1 MTHNK
6 SIRQE
11 VIELE
16 TYKSNYIQK
25 NYVEGKVIIITGA
38 SSGFGKLT
46 AKRAAEMGGK
56 IVLAARSEEK
66 LKETV
71 AEIKAAGGEASYIVT
86 DVAKKDDVFAMAK
99 FAVDTYG
106 RIDVL
111 VNNAGTMPLAF
122 FSEHE
127 QALDKWEQCI
137 DISIKGT
144 IFGISAVYDQMIK
157 QGQGQ
162 VINVSS
168 IYANFPVAGAGV
180 YQVAKMGVQYL
191 AESLRSECQ
200 GKIKVTT
207 IKPTGF
213 MKTNLSSSVVDQMA
227 MMPAVAGPLEILS
240 NWVEEAPLRPNF
252 HDINSMTYNDPD
264 PQVLADNII
273 YAINQ
278 PWGVSIGDLTVRASG
293 ESFDGI
299 DQIRY

>member
-1 MTHNK
+1 
-6 SIRQE
+6 
-11 VIELE
+11 LE

-66 LKETV
+66 LKETM

-240 NWVEEAPLRPNF
+240 NWVEEAPLRPDF

-293 ESFDGI
+293 ESFVI
-299 DQIRY
+299 

>member
-1 MTHNK
+1 M
-6 SIRQE
+6 
-11 VIELE
+11 E

-25 NYVEGKVIIITGA
+25 NYVEGKVIIITGV

-240 NWVEEAPLRPNF
+240 NWVEEAPLRPDF

-293 ESFDGI
+293 ESFVI
-299 DQIRY
+299 

>member
-1 MTHNK
+1 M
-6 SIRQE
+6 
-11 VIELE
+11 E

-240 NWVEEAPLRPNF
+240 YWVEEAPLRPEF
-252 HDINSMTYNDPD
+252 HDINSMTYNDSD

-293 ESFDGI
+293 ESFVI
-299 DQIRY
+299 

>member
-1 MTHNK
+1 M
-6 SIRQE
+6 
-11 VIELE
+11 E

-240 NWVEEAPLRPNF
+240 NWVEEALLRPDF

-293 ESFDGI
+293 ESFVI
-299 DQIRY
+299 

>member
-1 MTHNK
+1 M
-6 SIRQE
+6 
-11 VIELE
+11 E

-240 NWVEEAPLRPNF
+240 NWVEEAPLRPDF

-264 PQVLADNII
+264 PQVLADNIV

-293 ESFDGI
+293 ESFVI
-299 DQIRY
+299 

>member
-1 MTHNK
+1 M
-6 SIRQE
+6 
-11 VIELE
+11 E

-240 NWVEEAPLRPNF
+240 NWVEEAPLRPDF

-264 PQVLADNII
+264 SQVLADNII

-293 ESFDGI
+293 ESFVI
-299 DQIRY
+299 

>member
-1 MTHNK
+1 M
-6 SIRQE
+6 
-11 VIELE
+11 E

-66 LKETV
+66 LKDTV

-240 NWVEEAPLRPNF
+240 NWVEEAPLRPDF

-293 ESFDGI
+293 ESFVI
-299 DQIRY
+299 

>member
-1 MTHNK
+1 M
-6 SIRQE
+6 
-11 VIELE
+11 E
-16 TYKSNYIQK
+16 TYESNYIQK

-240 NWVEEAPLRPNF
+240 NWVEEAPLRPDF

-293 ESFDGI
+293 ESFVI
-299 DQIRY
+299 

>member
-1 MTHNK
+1 M
-6 SIRQE
+6 
-11 VIELE
+11 E

-168 IYANFPVAGAGV
+168 IYANFPVAGAGG
-180 YQVAKMGVQYL
+180 YQVAKMGGQYL

-240 NWVEEAPLRPNF
+240 NWVEEAPLRPDF

-293 ESFDGI
+293 ESFVI
-299 DQIRY
+299 

>member
-1 MTHNK
+1 M
-6 SIRQE
+6 
-11 VIELE
+11 E

-46 AKRAAEMGGK
+46 AKRAAEMGGE

-240 NWVEEAPLRPNF
+240 NWVEEAPLRPDF

-293 ESFDGI
+293 ESFVI
-299 DQIRY
+299 

>member
-1 MTHNK
+1 M
-6 SIRQE
+6 
-11 VIELE
+11 E

-207 IKPTGF
+207 IKPTAF

-227 MMPAVAGPLEILS
+227 IMPAVAGPLEILS
-240 NWVEEAPLRPNF
+240 NWVEEAPLRPDF

-293 ESFDGI
+293 ESFVI
-299 DQIRY
+299 

>member
-1 MTHNK
+1 M
-6 SIRQE
+6 
-11 VIELE
+11 E

-162 VINVSS
+162 VINISS

-213 MKTNLSSSVVDQMA
+213 MKTNLASSVIDQMA
-227 MMPAVAGPLEILS
+227 ILPSVAGPLELMT
-240 NWVEEAPLRPNF
+240 NWIEEAPLRPDF

-293 ESFDGI
+293 ESFVI
-299 DQIRY
+299 

>member
-1 MTHNK
+1 M
-6 SIRQE
+6 
-11 VIELE
+11 E

-162 VINVSS
+162 VINISS
-168 IYANFPVAGAGV
+168 IYGNFPVAGAGV

-213 MKTNLSSSVVDQMA
+213 MKTNLASSVIDQMA
-227 MMPAVAGPLEILS
+227 ILPSVAGPLELMA
-240 NWVEEAPLRPNF
+240 NWIEEAPLRPDF

-293 ESFDGI
+293 ESFVI
-299 DQIRY
+299 

>member
-1 MTHNK
+1 
-6 SIRQE
+6 
-11 VIELE
+11 LE

-25 NYVEGKVIIITGA
+25 NYVEGKVVIITGA

-240 NWVEEAPLRPNF
+240 NWVEEAPLRPDF

-293 ESFDGI
+293 ESFVI
-299 DQIRY
+299 

>member
-1 MTHNK
+1 M
-6 SIRQE
+6 
-11 VIELE
+11 E

-240 NWVEEAPLRPNF
+240 NWVEEAPLRPDF

-264 PQVLADNII
+264 PKVLADNII

-293 ESFDGI
+293 ESFVI
-299 DQIRY
+299 

>member
-1 MTHNK
+1 M
-6 SIRQE
+6 
-11 VIELE
+11 E

-56 IVLAARSEEK
+56 IGLAARSEEK

-240 NWVEEAPLRPNF
+240 NWVEEAPLRPDF

-293 ESFDGI
+293 ESFVI
-299 DQIRY
+299 

>member
-213 MKTNLSSSVVDQMA
+213 MKTYLSSSVVDQMA

-240 NWVEEAPLRPNF
+240 NWVEEAPLRPDF

-293 ESFDGI
+293 ESFVI
-299 DQIRY
+299 

>member
-1 MTHNK
+1 M
-6 SIRQE
+6 
-11 VIELE
+11 E

-66 LKETV
+66 LKETM

-213 MKTNLSSSVVDQMA
+213 MKTNLSGSVVDQMA

-240 NWVEEAPLRPNF
+240 NWVEEAPLRPDF

-293 ESFDGI
+293 ESFVI
-299 DQIRY
+299 

>member
-1 MTHNK
+1 M
-6 SIRQE
+6 
-11 VIELE
+11 E

-240 NWVEEAPLRPNF
+240 YWVEEAPLRPDF

-293 ESFDGI
+293 ESFVI
-299 DQIRY
+299 

>member
-1 MTHNK
+1 M
-6 SIRQE
+6 
-11 VIELE
+11 E

-240 NWVEEAPLRPNF
+240 NWVEEAPLRPDF

-264 PQVLADNII
+264 PQVLADNIT

-293 ESFDGI
+293 ESFVI
-299 DQIRY
+299 

>member
-1 MTHNK
+1 M
-6 SIRQE
+6 
-11 VIELE
+11 E

-86 DVAKKDDVFAMAK
+86 EVAKKDDVFAMAK

-240 NWVEEAPLRPNF
+240 NWVEEAPLRPDF

-293 ESFDGI
+293 ESFVI
-299 DQIRY
+299 

>member
-1 MTHNK
+1 M
-6 SIRQE
+6 
-11 VIELE
+11 E

-66 LKETV
+66 LKENV

-240 NWVEEAPLRPNF
+240 NWVEEAPLRPDF

-293 ESFDGI
+293 ESFVI
-299 DQIRY
+299 

>member
-1 MTHNK
+1 M
-6 SIRQE
+6 
-11 VIELE
+11 E

-137 DISIKGT
+137 DISNKGT

-240 NWVEEAPLRPNF
+240 NWVEEAPLRPDF

-293 ESFDGI
+293 ESFVI
-299 DQIRY
+299 

>member
-1 MTHNK
+1 M
-6 SIRQE
+6 
-11 VIELE
+11 E

-106 RIDVL
+106 GIDVL

-240 NWVEEAPLRPNF
+240 NWVEEAPLRPDF

-293 ESFDGI
+293 ESFVI
-299 DQIRY
+299 

>member
-1 MTHNK
+1 M
-6 SIRQE
+6 
-11 VIELE
+11 E

-127 QALDKWEQCI
+127 QAQDKWEQCI

-240 NWVEEAPLRPNF
+240 NWVEEAPLRPDF

-293 ESFDGI
+293 ESFVI
-299 DQIRY
+299 

>member
-1 MTHNK
+1 M
-6 SIRQE
+6 
-11 VIELE
+11 E

-86 DVAKKDDVFAMAK
+86 DVAKNDDVFAMAK

-240 NWVEEAPLRPNF
+240 NWVEEAPLRPDF

-293 ESFDGI
+293 ESFVI
-299 DQIRY
+299 

>member
-1 MTHNK
+1 M
-6 SIRQE
+6 
-11 VIELE
+11 E

-240 NWVEEAPLRPNF
+240 NWGEEAPLRPDF

-293 ESFDGI
+293 ESFVI
-299 DQIRY
+299 

>member
-1 MTHNK
+1 M
-6 SIRQE
+6 
-11 VIELE
+11 E

-66 LKETV
+66 LEETV

-240 NWVEEAPLRPNF
+240 NWVEEAPLRPDF

-293 ESFDGI
+293 ESFVI
-299 DQIRY
+299 

>member
-1 MTHNK
+1 M
-6 SIRQE
+6 
-11 VIELE
+11 E

-25 NYVEGKVIIITGA
+25 NYLEGKVIIITGA

-240 NWVEEAPLRPNF
+240 NWVEEAPLRPDF

-293 ESFDGI
+293 ESFVI
-299 DQIRY
+299 

>member
-227 MMPAVAGPLEILS
+227 MMPAVAAPLEILS
-240 NWVEEAPLRPNF
+240 NWVEEAPLRPDF

-293 ESFDGI
+293 ESFVI
-299 DQIRY
+299 

>member
-1 MTHNK
+1 M
-6 SIRQE
+6 
-11 VIELE
+11 E

-240 NWVEEAPLRPNF
+240 NWVEEAPLRPDF
-252 HDINSMTYNDPD
+252 HYINSMTYNDPD

-293 ESFDGI
+293 ESFVI
-299 DQIRY
+299 

>member
-1 MTHNK
+1 M
-6 SIRQE
+6 
-11 VIELE
+11 E

-144 IFGISAVYDQMIK
+144 IFGISAVYDQMTK

-240 NWVEEAPLRPNF
+240 NWVEEAPLRPDF

-293 ESFDGI
+293 ESFVI
-299 DQIRY
+299 